1 MNTQIFLDTKKL
13 VIQVVTVSINM
24 DNKYKFLIG
33 DKLVESVYRLFDYA
47 KKINAL
53 DINLKQ
59 RSQRVGDYL
68 IEVEYFKNLA
78 EIDLEVK
85 ALTVPQ
91 FSNLAQSIENLNNQ
105 AKKLK
110 FKLDKS
116 LSESHGGN

>member
-1 MNTQIFLDTKKL
+1 
-13 VIQVVTVSINM
+13 M